1 MKICVKINKL
11 HVNVL
16 KKTPDS
22 LAWVDNVKRARQI
35 SVSAKFSYTRSIAHI
50 HLKLEDSDLILN
62 IYWVKLFVD
71 V

>member
-16 KKTPDS
+16 KKNPDS

-50 HLKLEDSDLILN
+50 QLKLEDSDLILN